1 MVRFLLASESPR
13 RVDLLR
19 MVGYDFTARK
29 SGFAEVT
36 LDGPKETVEANARGK
51 ALAVAIELSD
61 DEVVVAADTV
71 VYLPG
76 LASKEAI
83 LGQAKS
89 ESDVRRMLGLLE
101 GRAHEVYSGVAV
113 ARNNG
118 EASVQSAV
126 TRVQLRELAHAEVS
140 AYAELGEGIGKAGG
154 YAIQGRAAL
163 FVERIEGDYSN
174 VVGLPLALTSRML
187 EEHGVRWY

>member
-1 MVRFLLASESPR
+1 VRFLLASESPR

-19 MVGYDFTARK
+19 MAGYDFTARK

-36 LDGPKETVEANARGK
+36 LDDPKDTVEANARGK
-51 ALAVAIELSD
+51 ALVVATELSG
-61 DEVVVAADTV
+61 DEVVLAADTV

-76 LASKEAI
+76 LPSEEGI
-83 LGQAKS
+83 LGQAKN

-101 GRAHEVYSGVAV
+101 GRVHEVYSGVAV
-113 ARNNG
+113 ARNG

-126 TRVQLRELAHAEVS
+126 TRVQLRKLSEPEVS
-140 AYAELGEGIGKAGG
+140 AYAKLGEGVGKAGG
-154 YAIQGRAAL
+154 YAIQGKAAL

>member
-1 MVRFLLASESPR
+1 VRFLLASESPR

-19 MVGYDFTARK
+19 MAGYDFTARK

-36 LDGPKETVEANARGK
+36 LDDPKDTVEANARGK
-51 ALAVAIELSD
+51 ALAVATELSG
-61 DEVVVAADTV
+61 DEVVLAADTV
-71 VYLPG
+71 VYLPRHPSEEG
-76 LASKEAI
+76 I
-83 LGQAKS
+83 LGQAKN

-101 GRAHEVYSGVAV
+101 GRVHEVYSGVAV
-113 ARNNG
+113 ARNG

-126 TRVQLRELAHAEVS
+126 TRVQLRTLSEPEVS
-140 AYAELGEGIGKAGG
+140 AYAKLGEGVGKAGG
-154 YAIQGRAAL
+154 YAIQGKAAL

>member
-1 MVRFLLASESPR
+1 VRFLLASESPR

-19 MVGYDFTARK
+19 MAGYDFTARK

-36 LDGPKETVEANARGK
+36 LDDPKDTVEANARGK
-51 ALAVAIELSD
+51 ALVVATELSG
-61 DEVVVAADTV
+61 DEVVLAADTV

-76 LASKEAI
+76 LPSEEGI
-83 LGQAKS
+83 LGQAKN

-101 GRAHEVYSGVAV
+101 GRVHEVYSGVAV
-113 ARNNG
+113 ARNG

-126 TRVQLRELAHAEVS
+126 TRVQLRKLSEPEMS
-140 AYAELGEGIGKAGG
+140 AYAGLGEGVGKAGG
-154 YAIQGRAAL
+154 YAIQGKAAL
-163 FVERIEGDYSN
+163 FMERIEGDYSN